1 MTLEDMKA
9 KALKQQELTGRKDAD
24 VMLVLPQR
32 WKNQKKMRLLGQG
45 GGPEGVPISDIGKGT
60 GCFFKADVL
69 LAWIESIER
78 EEHGKGRQG

>member
-1 MTLEDMKA
+1 MTLEELKA

-32 WKNQKKMRLLGQG
+32 WKHQKKMRLLGKG
-45 GGPEGVPISDIGKGT
+45 GGPEGEPVSDVGDLT

-78 EEHGKGRQG
+78 EEHEKG